1 MSAAHVPPVDLLFDM
16 QAGKRLPYCHNAHA
30 QSVKCQSKSMFIT
43 TNLAIILM
51 CCTPKAFYLYIFLL
65 KIIKAQ
71 QDSYRDRWGHNGS
84 GRGNDRRDTCYHP
97 RTVFRKLPQSFRTK
111 RQTSGYKTGTTPS
124 ATDSISYSL
133 PVPDTIEVCSSIW
146 ATKSSKGICIQ
157 IYITN
162 SIDLMCQALSGE
174 YNGRQYTEEAYAV
187 QRRTP
192 SIL

>member
-65 KIIKAQ
+65 KIIKTQ
-71 QDSYRDRWGHNGS
+71 QDSYRDRWGHNRS
-84 GRGNDRRDTCYHP
+84 GRGNDRRDACYHP

-111 RQTSGYKTGTTPS
+111 RQTSGY
-124 ATDSISYSL
+124 
-133 PVPDTIEVCSSIW
+133 
-146 ATKSSKGICIQ
+146 
-157 IYITN
+157 
-162 SIDLMCQALSGE
+162 SGKW
-174 YNGRQYTEEAYAV
+174 V
-187 QRRTP
+187 
-192 SIL
+192 